1 MIIGFLKVQ
10 FQLRRS
16 KNLVKFM
23 KDTLFTIV
31 TAIVDNKDA
40 VEISEEDN
48 EGVINFIIKVDPQ
61 DMGKIIGKGGK
72 VIKSIRNVMKIPAIK
87 NNKRI
92 FVSLYEENPQ

>member
-1 MIIGFLKVQ
+1 
-10 FQLRRS
+10 
-16 KNLVKFM
+16 M
-23 KDTLFTIV
+23 KDTLFNIV
-31 TAIVDNKDA
+31 TTIVDNKDA

-87 NNKRI
+87 SNKRI

>member
-1 MIIGFLKVQ
+1 
-10 FQLRRS
+10 
-16 KNLVKFM
+16 M

-48 EGVINFIIKVDPQ
+48 EGVINFVIKVDPQ

-92 FVSLYEENPQ
+92 FVSLYEENPQQ

>member
-1 MIIGFLKVQ
+1 
-10 FQLRRS
+10 
-16 KNLVKFM
+16 M

>member
-1 MIIGFLKVQ
+1 
-10 FQLRRS
+10 
-16 KNLVKFM
+16 M
-23 KDTLFTIV
+23 KKTLLDIV
-31 TAIVDNKDA
+31 YAIVDNKEV
-40 VEISEEDN
+40 VEIQEEET
-48 EGVINFIIKVDPQ
+48 EGVLNYVIKVAPE